1 MPHAPLTP
9 ATGHK
14 TSAEG
19 KEQRNVLP
27 TRIDTH
33 KHTNAKM
40 WRISI
45 SFTALNLDERRSE
58 TYTDAG
64 LKPAVL
70 ATDNASK

>member
-1 MPHAPLTP
+1 
-9 ATGHK
+9 
-14 TSAEG
+14 
-19 KEQRNVLP
+19 
-27 TRIDTH
+27 
-33 KHTNAKM
+33 M

-45 SFTALNLDERRSE
+45 TFTTLNFDERRSE

>member
-27 TRIDTH
+27 
-33 KHTNAKM
+33 NAKM

>member
-1 MPHAPLTP
+1 MYIYIYNGSETAMT
-9 ATGHK
+9 
-14 TSAEG
+14 
-19 KEQRNVLP
+19 
-27 TRIDTH
+27 
-33 KHTNAKM
+33 HTNKQTQK
-40 WRISI
+40 RSIRI